1 MTFLLAAM
9 LSTTASVQAY
19 DLNEKSRVQDND
31 KRLNARVK
39 RFDTAGRSLISVV
52 VDLAY
57 EYRLPTGIEYV
68 DQEAMSRPI
77 HSVYRDESIGV
88 ILTKMVGQFPEYG
101 ISLTGGIVNLYSR
114 EARKEST
121 NLLNTTLT
129 VFSVN
134 AVETRIADFELFCS
148 LTEKIE
154 PGTRCSGSLATG
166 QWKTDVIT
174 LDLRDATVHEILNA
188 IVAENGSA
196 IWTVITPK
204 DKLNQIPV
212 GGLWHIYPLDEFFK
226 QSVLEKLRSVSS
238 TGSH

>member
-1 MTFLLAAM
+1 M
-9 LSTTASVQAY
+9 
-19 DLNEKSRVQDND
+19 
-31 KRLNARVK
+31 
-39 RFDTAGRSLISVV
+39 
-52 VDLAY
+52 
-57 EYRLPTGIEYV
+57 
-68 DQEAMSRPI
+68 
-77 HSVYRDESIGV
+77 
-88 ILTKMVGQFPEYG
+88 
-101 ISLTGGIVNLYSR
+101 
-114 EARKEST
+114 
-121 NLLNTTLT
+121 
-129 VFSVN
+129 N